1 MLTISKPLSASQAQT
16 YHAAEFTNAEQ
27 NYYTQRDQIRGEWQ
41 GKLAEAWNLTGE
53 VKAEQFEKLAQGF
66 HPKTGAELVR
76 QREGY
81 EYKNEH
87 GEIVKAMEHRAGW
100 DATFSAP
107 KSVSLTALVGADER
121 VRDAHRES
129 VRIALNELETFVQ
142 ARMGGNHTP
151 ETTGKWTV
159 AKFEHDS
166 ARPVNGYAAPQLHT
180 HCVFFNVTEIAGGAT
195 RALQPQEL
203 YRSQRYATAVY
214 QSELASR
221 LRHLGYELMLGKN
234 GAPEIKGYSKEYL
247 EASSPRRQQIEA
259 HLKEQGLAGAGPAEI
274 AAHRTREAK
283 QKLTAEEMLA
293 RHRELAARFG
303 NQAEQVVAEAGE
315 RRLSEE
321 LVRGEEAGKY
331 AQQAVTYARDR
342 QTERE
347 AVFNERD
354 FLNDALRRSAGGATL
369 KEIREN
375 VEARLQAGEFVDR
388 GPSGAGWS
396 YTTRQML
403 EMERANIAFM
413 RDGQGRFRDPLA
425 REQLRERVEDRLRHL
440 SDDQRQ
446 AVREILASHDQIVG
460 LQGTAGTGKTTV
472 LAAIRDAS
480 ERQGYEVEGFAPTS
494 RAAQQLEAAGIRSK
508 TLQKFLAQGG
518 QLDGGIRRLYFIDES
533 SLASSKQ
540 VNEFLRRLHDFDR
553 VILVGD
559 TRQHQGVEAGRPFEQ
574 LQNVGMQTARLNH
587 IIRQRDP
594 ELKRVVE
601 QLADGHVREA
611 INRLAQLG
619 HVQEVQDPDARLN
632 EIALDYARQPDGTLV
647 VSPDNRSRMALNQ
660 RIHRELQAKAVVS
673 QNEHQ
678 VKVLLPDNFLT
689 GADREWAGRYEPG
702 HVVRFTKGSQALKFK
717 AGEYV
722 RVTDSDPGTNFVTV
736 KRANGKTVSYDPR
749 RLQGVTVYQE
759 VDRGFS
765 VGDRI
770 QFTAPYRGK
779 RIANRELGTIKEIR
793 SNGMLS
799 IYLDSG
805 RTLEFSMRKHPH
817 LDYGYA
823 VTSHSSQGVT
833 ADRVLVNVDTRQA
846 HEKLLNS
853 RFAYVSISRA
863 RFEAKIYTDNAQ
875 EIGVQLSREISKR
888 AAIEH
893 HTEYGHSQ
901 IEKQSQAQRK
911 NPAHQQSHDFGYS
924 L

>member
-1 MLTISKPLSASQAQT
+1 MLTISKPLSATQAQT

-27 NYYTQRDQIRGEWQ
+27 NYYTQPDQIRGEWQ
-41 GKLAEAWNLTGE
+41 GKLAQAWNLTGD

-66 HPKTGAELVR
+66 HPETGAELVR

-81 EYKNEH
+81 SYKNER
-87 GEIVKAMEHRAGW
+87 GELVKVMEHRAGW

-121 VRDAHRES
+121 VREAHRES
-129 VRIALNELETFVQ
+129 VRLALSELESYVQ
-142 ARMGGNHTP
+142 ARIGGNHTP
-151 ETTGKWTV
+151 ETTGKWIV

-180 HCVFFNVTEIAGGAT
+180 HCVFFNVTEVAGGET

-221 LRHLGYELMLGKN
+221 LTHLGYELVLGKN
-234 GAPEIKGYSKEYL
+234 GAPEIKGYSREYI

-293 RHRELAARFG
+293 RHLELAARFG
-303 NQAEQVVAEAGE
+303 NQAEQVVVEARE
-315 RRLSEE
+315 RRLGQE
-321 LVRGEEAGKY
+321 LMSGEEAKKY

-342 QTERE
+342 QIERE

-354 FLNDALRRSAGGATL
+354 FLNDALRRSMAGATL
-369 KEIREN
+369 KQIRQN
-375 VEARLQAGEFVDR
+375 FEARLTAGEFVDR

-403 EMERANIAFM
+403 EIERANIAFM
-413 RDGQGRFRDPLA
+413 QHGQGMFRDPLA
-425 REQLRERVEDRLRHL
+425 REHVQEQVEERLRRL
-440 SDDQRQ
+440 SDDQRR
-446 AVREILASHDQIVG
+446 AVREILASHDQVVG
-460 LQGTAGTGKTTV
+460 LQGSAGAGKTTA
-472 LAAIRDAS
+472 LAAIREAT

-494 RAAQQLEAAGIRSK
+494 RAAQQLETAGIRSK
-508 TLQKFLAQGG
+508 TLQKFLAQGE
-518 QLDGGIRRLYFIDES
+518 QLDGGIRRLYFVDES

-540 VNEFLRRLHDFDR
+540 VNEFFRLLHDFDR

-574 LQNVGMQTARLNH
+574 LQNVGMQTSRLDH

-601 QLADGHVREA
+601 QLADGQVREA
-611 INRLAQLG
+611 INCLAQLG
-619 HVQEVQDPDARLN
+619 RVRELRDPDARLN
-632 EIALDYARQPDGTLV
+632 AIAQDYARQPDGALV
-647 VSPDNRSRMALNQ
+647 VSPDNRSRMALNE
-660 RIHRELQAKAVVS
+660 RIHHELQAKGAVS
-673 QNEHQ
+673 REEHQ
-678 VKVLLPDNFLT
+678 VNVLLPDNYLT

-702 HVVRFTKGSQALKFK
+702 HVVRFTKGSQALKLK

-722 RVTDSDPGTNFVTV
+722 RVTDSDPGTNLVTV
-736 KRANGKTVSYDPR
+736 KRVNGRTVSYDPR

-759 VDRGFS
+759 VYRSFA

-770 QFTAPYRGK
+770 QFTAPYRDK
-779 RIANRELGTIKEIR
+779 RIANRELGTIKELR

-799 IYLDSG
+799 IQLDSG
-805 RTLEFSMRKHPH
+805 RTVEFSMRKHPH
-817 LDYGYA
+817 IDYGYA
-823 VTSHSSQGVT
+823 LTSHSSQGVT
-833 ADRVLVNVDTRQA
+833 ADRVLINVDTWQA

-863 RFEAKIYTDNAQ
+863 RYEAKIYTDNAQ
-875 EIGVQLSREISKR
+875 AIGVELSRQVSKR

-893 HTEYGHSQ
+893 DHGQTQ
-901 IEKQSQAQRK
+901 TQRK
-911 NPAHQQSHDFGYS
+911 QPAHQQSHDFGLS
-924 L
+924 P

>member
-1 MLTISKPLSASQAQT
+1 MLTISKPLSASQAQA

-27 NYYTQRDQIRGEWQ
+27 NYYTQEQQIRGEWQ

-66 HPKTGAELVR
+66 HPETGAQLVR

-81 EYKNEH
+81 SYKNER
-87 GEIVKAMEHRAGW
+87 GEVVKTMEHRAGW

-121 VRDAHRES
+121 VREAHRES
-129 VRIALNELETFVQ
+129 VRLALNELEIYVQ
-142 ARMGGNHTP
+142 ARMGGNRTP
-151 ETTGKWTV
+151 ETTGKWIV

-180 HCVFFNVTEIAGGAT
+180 HCVFFNVTEVAGGET

-203 YRSQRYATAVY
+203 YRSQRYATSVY

-221 LRHLGYELMLGKN
+221 LTQLGYELELGKN

-259 HLKEQGLAGAGPAEI
+259 HLKEQGLSGAGPAEI

-283 QKLTAEEMLA
+283 QKLTAEEMLT
-293 RHRELAARFG
+293 RHRQLAAQFG
-303 NQAEQVVAEAGE
+303 NQAEHVVAVARQ

-321 LVRGEEAGKY
+321 MMRGEVPRKS

-347 AVFNERD
+347 AVFNERE

-369 KEIREN
+369 NEIREN
-375 VEARLQAGEFVDR
+375 FEARLKAGEFIDR
-388 GPSGAGWS
+388 GPAAGAGWS
-396 YTTRQML
+396 YTTQKML
-403 EMERANIAFM
+403 DMERANISFM
-413 RDGQGRFRDPLA
+413 QDGQGRFRDPLA
-425 REQLRERVEDRLRHL
+425 REHVREQVEDWLRHL
-440 SDDQRQ
+440 SDDQQR
-446 AVREILASHDQIVG
+446 AVREILASHDQIIG
-460 LQGTAGTGKTTV
+460 LQGTAGAGKTTA
-472 LAAIRDAS
+472 LAAIRNVAA
-480 ERQGYEVEGFAPTS
+480 RQDYQIEGFAPTS
-494 RAAQQLEAAGIRSK
+494 RAARQLEEAGIRSR
-508 TLQKFLAQGG
+508 TLQHFLAQG
-518 QLDGGIRRLYFIDES
+518 QRADDSVRRLLFVDES
-533 SLASSKQ
+533 SLASTEE
-540 VNEFLRRLHDFDR
+540 VNKFLSRLHDNDR
-553 VILVGD
+553 VIFVGD

-574 LQNVGMQTARLNH
+574 LQNAGMQTARLDH

-601 QLADGHVREA
+601 QLADGQVPEA
-611 INRLAQLG
+611 INRMAQSG
-619 HVQEVQDPDARLN
+619 RVQEIRDPEARLN
-632 EIALDYARQPDGTLV
+632 AIAQDYTNRPESALV
-647 VSPDNRSRMALNQ
+647 ISPDNRSRVALND
-660 RIHRELQAKAVVS
+660 RIHHALQAQGAVS
-673 QNEHQ
+673 RKEHQ
-678 VKVLLPDNFLT
+678 VKVLLPDNSLT
-689 GADREWAGRYEPG
+689 GADREWAGRYEAG
-702 HVVRFTKGSQALKFK
+702 HVVRFTKGSQALKLK

-722 RVTDSDPGTNFVTV
+722 RVINSDPGTNLITV
-736 KRANGKTVSYDPR
+736 KRTNGKTVSYDPR

-759 VDRGFS
+759 VERGFS

-770 QFTAPYRGK
+770 QFTAPFRDK
-779 RIANRELGTIKEIR
+779 RIANRELGTIKDIR
-793 SNGMLS
+793 SNGRLS
-799 IYLDSG
+799 IELDYG
-805 RTLEFSMRKHPH
+805 RKVEFSMRKHPH

-863 RFEAKIYTDNAQ
+863 RYEAKIYTDNAQ
-875 EIGVQLSREISKR
+875 ALGLELSREVSKR
-888 AAIEH
+888 AAIELDH
-893 HTEYGHSQ
+893 D
-901 IEKQSQAQRK
+901 QAQTQRK
-911 NPAHQQSHDFGYS
+911 QPAHQQSQGLGLS

>member
-1 MLTISKPLSASQAQT
+1 MLTISKPLSASQAKT

-53 VKAEQFEKLAQGF
+53 VAAGQFERLAKGF
-66 HPKTGAELVR
+66 HPETGAELVR

-81 EYKNEH
+81 SYKNER
-87 GEIVKAMEHRAGW
+87 GELVKAMEHRAGW

-121 VRDAHRES
+121 VREAHRES
-129 VRIALNELETFVQ
+129 VRVALNELETFVQ
-142 ARMGGNHTP
+142 ARIGGNHAE
-151 ETTGKWTV
+151 ETTGKWIV

-166 ARPVNGYAAPQLHT
+166 SRPVNGYAAPQLHT
-180 HCVFFNVTEIAGGAT
+180 HCVFFNVTEVAGGQT

-221 LRHLGYELMLGKN
+221 LRHLGYELALGKN

-247 EASSPRRQQIEA
+247 EASSPRRQQIEV

-283 QKLTAEEMLA
+283 QKLTPEEMLA
-293 RHRELAARFG
+293 RHRELAASFG
-303 NQAEQVVAEAGE
+303 NQAEQVVTQARE
-315 RRLSEE
+315 RRLSQE
-321 LVRGEEAGKY
+321 LVTGEGARKY
-331 AQQAVTYARDR
+331 AQEAVTYARDR
-342 QTERE
+342 QIERE

-354 FLNDALRRSAGGATL
+354 FLNDALRRSLAGATL
-369 KEIREN
+369 KDIRQN
-375 VEARLQAGEFVDR
+375 FEARLAAGEFVDR

-403 EMERANIAFM
+403 EIERANIAFM
-413 RDGQGRFRDPLA
+413 REGQGRFRDPLA
-425 REQLRERVEDRLRHL
+425 REHVREQSEDRLRHF
-440 SDDQRQ
+440 SDDQRE
-446 AVREILASHDQIVG
+446 AVREILASHNQIVG
-460 LQGTAGTGKTTV
+460 LQGSAGAGKTTA
-472 LAAIRDAS
+472 LAAIRDAA

-508 TLQKFLAQGG
+508 TIQKFLAQGE
-518 QLDGGIRRLYFIDES
+518 QADGGISRLYFVDES
-533 SLASSKQ
+533 SLASSRQ
-540 VNEFLRRLHDFDR
+540 VNEFLGRLHDFDR
-553 VILVGD
+553 VIFVGD
-559 TRQHQGVEAGRPFEQ
+559 SRQHQGVEAGRPFEQ
-574 LQNVGMQTARLNH
+574 LQNVGMQTARLDH

-601 QLADGHVREA
+601 QLADGQVREA
-611 INRLAQLG
+611 ITGLAQMG
-619 HVQEVQDPDARLN
+619 RIQEIQGQEARLN
-632 EIALDYARQPDGTLV
+632 AIAQDYARQPDGTLV
-647 VSPDNRSRMALNQ
+647 VSPDNRSRMALNE
-660 RIHRELQAKAVVS
+660 RIHHELQMKGAV
-673 QNEHQ
+673 NIKETQ
-678 VKVLLPDNFLT
+678 VRVLLPDNSLT
-689 GADREWAGRYEPG
+689 GADREFAGRYEAG
-702 HVVRFTKGSQALKFK
+702 QVVRFTKGSQALKLK

-722 RVTDSDPGTNFVTV
+722 RVTDSDPGTNLVTV

-759 VDRGFS
+759 ADRSLS

-770 QFTAPYRGK
+770 QFTAPYRDK
-779 RIANRELGTIKEIR
+779 RIANRELGTITEIR
-793 SNGMLS
+793 RYRMLS
-799 IYLDSG
+799 IQLDSG
-805 RTLEFSMRKHPH
+805 RTVELSMQKHPH
-817 LDYGYA
+817 IDYGYA

-863 RFEAKIYTDNAQ
+863 RYEAKIYTDNAQ
-875 EIGVQLSREISKR
+875 AIGIELSREVSKHV
-888 AAIEH
+888 AIEH
-893 HTEYGHSQ
+893 HQE
-901 IEKQSQAQRK
+901 QAQTQGK
-911 NPAHQQSHDFGYS
+911 QPARQQSYELGLS

>member
-1 MLTISKPLSASQAQT
+1 MLTISKPLSASRAQT

-27 NYYTQRDQIRGEWQ
+27 NYYTQHDQIRGEWQ
-41 GKLAEAWNLTGE
+41 GKLAEAWNLTSE
-53 VKAEQFEKLAQGF
+53 VSAEQFEKLAQGF
-66 HPKTGAELVR
+66 HPETGAELVR

-81 EYKNEH
+81 SYKNER
-87 GEIVKAMEHRAGW
+87 GEVVKAMEHRAGW

-121 VRDAHRES
+121 VREAHRES
-129 VRIALNELETFVQ
+129 VRVALNELEAFVQ
-142 ARMGGNHTP
+142 ARIGGNHTP
-151 ETTGKWTV
+151 ETTGKWIV

-180 HCVFFNVTEIAGGAT
+180 HCVFFNVTEIAGGET

-203 YRSQRYATAVY
+203 YRSQRYATAIY

-221 LRHLGYELMLGKN
+221 LRHLGYELALGKN

-293 RHRELAARFG
+293 RHRQLAARFG
-303 NQAEQVVAEAGE
+303 NQAEQVVVEARD
-315 RRLSEE
+315 RRLGQE
-321 LVRGEEAGKY
+321 LVTGEEAKNY

-342 QTERE
+342 QIERE

-354 FLNDALRRSAGGATL
+354 FLNDALRRAAGGATL
-369 KEIREN
+369 KEIRQN
-375 VEARLQAGEFVDR
+375 FEARLAAGEFVDR

-396 YTTRQML
+396 YTTRHML
-403 EMERANIAFM
+403 EMERANITFM

-425 REQLRERVEDRLRHL
+425 REHVREQIEDRLRHL
-440 SDDQRQ
+440 SDDQRR
-446 AVREILASHDQIVG
+446 AVGEILASHDQIVG
-460 LQGTAGTGKTTV
+460 LQGTAGAGKTTA
-472 LAAIRDAS
+472 LAAIRKAA

-494 RAAQQLEAAGIRSK
+494 RAAQQLETAGIRSK
-508 TLQKFLAQGG
+508 TLQKFLAQGE
-518 QLDGGIRRLYFIDES
+518 QLDGGIRRLYFVDES

-553 VILVGD
+553 VVFVGD
-559 TRQHQGVEAGRPFEQ
+559 TRQHQGVEAGQPFEQ
-574 LQNVGMQTARLNH
+574 LQNVGMQTARLDH

-601 QLADGHVREA
+601 QLADGQVREA
-611 INRLAQLG
+611 INGLAQTERI
-619 HVQEVQDPDARLN
+619 QEIQDQEARLN
-632 EIALDYARQPDGTLV
+632 AIAQDYARQPDGALV
-647 VSPDNRSRMALNQ
+647 VSPDNRSRMAINE
-660 RIHRELQAKAVVS
+660 RIHHELQAKGAVS
-673 QNEHQ
+673 RKEHQ
-678 VKVLLPDNFLT
+678 IKVLLPDNYLT
-689 GADREWAGRYEPG
+689 GADREWAGRYDPG
-702 HVVRFTKGSQALKFK
+702 HVVRFTKGSQALKLK
-717 AGEYV
+717 VGEYV
-722 RVTDSDPGTNFVTV
+722 RVTDSDPGANLVTV
-736 KRANGKTVSYDPR
+736 KRADGKMVSYDPR
-749 RLQGVTVYQE
+749 RLQGVTVYHE
-759 VDRGFS
+759 VERSFS

-770 QFTAPYRGK
+770 QFTAPYRDK
-779 RIANRELGTIKEIR
+779 RIANRELGTIKELR

-799 IYLDSG
+799 IQLDSG
-805 RTLEFSMRKHPH
+805 RTVEFSMHKHPH

-833 ADRVLVNVDTRQA
+833 ADRVLVNVDTHQA

-863 RFEAKIYTDNAQ
+863 RYEVKVYTNDAQ
-875 EIGVQLSREISKR
+875 AIGVELSREVSKR

-893 HTEYGHSQ
+893 DQEQVQT
-901 IEKQSQAQRK
+901 QRK
-911 NPAHQQSHDFGYS
+911 QPTHQQSHDFGLS